1 MGSKYL
7 LTSTLYFAKGE
18 KKYENIKKSGSNSF
32 GCGNVLTDS
41 SKDTWS
47 HVVPRPYGI
56 SNQIYFVS
64 ASSKINGKKITDVS
78 GGVQLVDKNGNK
90 SMIYDIAMAGKGI
103 YNTAAELEQ
112 AYRKAGSPSVN
123 VFFNKKYGS
132 GRS

>member
-1 MGSKYL
+1 M
-7 LTSTLYFAKGE
+7 TSTLYFAKGE
-18 KKYENIKKSGSNSF
+18 KQYENIKKSGSNSF